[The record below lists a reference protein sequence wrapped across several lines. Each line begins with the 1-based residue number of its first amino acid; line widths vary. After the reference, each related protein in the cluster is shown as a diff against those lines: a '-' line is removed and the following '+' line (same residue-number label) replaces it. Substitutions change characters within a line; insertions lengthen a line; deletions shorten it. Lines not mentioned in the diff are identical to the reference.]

1 MTIKVTFEVESV
13 EELAGFAAALVAFK
27 KGAPVERPALKVVTA
42 AVAPA
47 EKAAVAPAEKA
58 AVAGIAAHVEKVADE
73 PKPPVTDAITVT
85 RDMLSAAAVKL
96 GTKSR
101 TIAVSTLAKYGA
113 TRAKEVKD
121 EDVAQCYGEMTTI
134 LESLQ

>member
-27 KGAPVERPALKVVTA
+27 KGAPVERPALKVVT
-42 AVAPA
+42 
-47 EKAAVAPAEKA
+47 AAVAPAEKA